1 MVEYQDDLNKLELLS
16 VEISDLVNTN
26 NFEKIL
32 KLDLE
37 RQKIINKISNT
48 VLLTSKNKIT
58 EIVNI
63 NNTSINRIE
72 DKRYLNKREYIQ
84 PDGTFSLKNY
94 SYYKLHKELDSIR
107 QEMLFLH
114 KQHKESLKIKANSF
128 DFLMKIALKQKIFSL

>member
-1 MVEYQDDLNKLELLS
+1 MVEYQYDLNKLELLS
-16 VEISDLVNTN
+16 VEISDLVHTN

-48 VLLTSKNKIT
+48 VPLSSKNKIT

-72 DKRYLNKREYIQ
+72 DKMKNLSVNNNKLNKRINFY
-84 PDGTFSLKNY
+84 SLTK
-94 SYYKLHKELDSIR
+94 
-107 QEMLFLH
+107 
-114 KQHKESLKIKANSF
+114 
-128 DFLMKIALKQKIFSL
+128 

>member
-32 KLDLE
+32 ELDLE

-48 VLLTSKNKIT
+48 VLLSSKNKIT

-63 NNTSINRIE
+63 NNISINTIE
-72 DKRYLNKREYIQ
+72 DKMKNLNVNNNKLNKRINFY
-84 PDGTFSLKNY
+84 SLTK
-94 SYYKLHKELDSIR
+94 
-107 QEMLFLH
+107 
-114 KQHKESLKIKANSF
+114 
-128 DFLMKIALKQKIFSL
+128 

>member
-1 MVEYQDDLNKLELLS
+1 LNKLESLS

-26 NFEKIL
+26 NFKKIL

-48 VLLTSKNKIT
+48 VPLSSKNKIT

-72 DKRYLNKREYIQ
+72 DKMKNLSVNNNKLNKRINFY
-84 PDGTFSLKNY
+84 SLTK
-94 SYYKLHKELDSIR
+94 
-107 QEMLFLH
+107 
-114 KQHKESLKIKANSF
+114 
-128 DFLMKIALKQKIFSL
+128 